1 MATTGFYTHVQ
12 GPTSHESAR
21 SNRWGLGEDVFN
33 YATGSGALIPPHTP
47 GHHLPCSAL
56 TTLLS
61 ALYGQSVEFQLRLK
75 SYGILLPV
83 VWYVADPS
91 GRAV

>member
-21 SNRWGLGEDVFN
+21 SNRWGVSEDLFN
-33 YATGSGALIPPHTP
+33 YASGSEPLIPPHTP

-61 ALYGQSVEFQLRLK
+61 AQYGQSVEFQLKLK
-75 SYGILLPV
+75 SYGVLLPV
-83 VWYVADPS
+83 VLYVAGSS
-91 GRAV
+91 GRTV